1 MNFSATSTSST
12 TPDGCDIHDF
22 LGGTLDHTTT
32 GANVVLVL
40 LTVVN
45 IITCPLTIA
54 LNLLVIIAVKTK
66 ARLKNNS
73 NAALGCLAVTDV
85 LMGAIGQPI
94 FAAATIS
101 NLQGETSN
109 ELCTR
114 LIMNRTVARIL
125 LAATIHHLVLIN
137 VERYLAIKCTYA
149 YTTMVT
155 IARILASS
163 ALVWISAVLTT
174 VPLLLVDNII
184 SVVINNIPFVISMS
198 IIVFC
203 QVAVYI
209 ETRRHE
215 KQIAAQQVSV
225 EARQKFLKEK
235 KALKLTTT
243 VLLILLSCYSPL
255 IVLTL
260 LRPFTI
266 TSVNIAYSV
275 FFTAMFATMLN
286 SIINPIIYC
295 VRKRQFRVAFIEIL
309 FRKTYTQAGLL
320 ERRIFGT
327 SNIVAPLVE
336 GQNREEAQLN
346 NHQEIQN
353 SNDNNSDEDSKDKR
367 NENQI
372 NDSTRSL

>member
-336 GQNREEAQLN
+336 GQNREEGQLN